1 MLFMIGT
8 YTTVIRAAIDS
19 RCMGLSRIFA
29 GFIIVP
35 DLFVILDVDGDQ
47 HFLKA
52 MLLAG
57 LGQIDFAILEN
68 DLGTQLPV
76 AFNAKADRMVV
87 INIVALIFHLP

>member
-1 MLFMIGT
+1 
-8 YTTVIRAAIDS
+8 
-19 RCMGLSRIFA
+19 MGLSRVFA
-29 GFIIVP
+29 GFIIVS

-57 LGQIDFAILEN
+57 LGQIDFAVLEN

-76 AFNAKADRMVV
+76 TFDAKADRMVV
-87 INIVALIFHLP
+87 VNIVALIFHRL